1 MGRGKTPRKRG
12 SFQFLEG
19 AKKPMTE
26 KEPSPWK
33 DLGDAGTMGIEL
45 VVSVLLFAGIGF
57 WLDGRFGTSPILTII
72 GGVLGFAAGLRRVYV
87 LLVKKPE
94 DQ

>member
-1 MGRGKTPRKRG
+1 
-12 SFQFLEG
+12 
-19 AKKPMTE
+19 MTK

-33 DLGDAGTMGIEL
+33 DFGDAGTMGIEMA
-45 VVSVLLFAGIGF
+45 VWVLLFAGIGF

-72 GGVLGFAAGLRRVYV
+72 GGVLGLAAGLYRVYI

>member
-1 MGRGKTPRKRG
+1 
-12 SFQFLEG
+12 
-19 AKKPMTE
+19 
-26 KEPSPWK
+26 
-33 DLGDAGTMGIEL
+33 MGIEM

-72 GGVLGFAAGLRRVYV
+72 GGVLGLAAGLYRVYM
-87 LLVKKPE
+87 LMVKKPE